1 MSQIEYAISGNTQTK
16 VSMGDGETVVET
28 TDTNGYEQEVES
40 GVSRRKA
47 QELAEGSDET
57 EGPDD
62 ADTGSDVD
70 GAGEGEDGDDD
81 NADDLPSVPDAFDP
95 EDAEN
100 VEAFTK
106 AYVDAD
112 GNLNEATL
120 SAEFWKNKEG
130 GNEGLNEATYDFLKS
145 KGISKSMA
153 KSVEAALVN
162 KHDAEK
168 SSLAAHDLKIMDAAD
183 GPDALSQMLEW
194 GKKGGYSKSQIANF
208 NKIMDGTDLDAKLDA
223 IELLKGRFAK
233 SDDSKPTT
241 PKRDATKGQGKPRP
255 GAQPFKNKAEWRQ
268 ARRDAAEDPAKL
280 RAIDARAKAS
290 GF

>member
-47 QELAEGSDET
+47 EELDSGADDDQGA
-57 EGPDD
+57 DD

-70 GAGEGEDGDDD
+70 DAGAGEDGD
-81 NADDLPSVPDAFDP
+81 DDLPSVPDAFDAENP
-95 EDAEN
+95 EN
-100 VEAFTK
+100 VEAFNK
-106 AYVDAD
+106 AYLNAD
-112 GNLNEATL
+112 GDLNEDSL

-130 GNEGLNEATYDFLKS
+130 GSEGLNEATYDFLKS
-145 KGISKSMA
+145 KGISKAMA

-162 KHDAEK
+162 KHDSDK
-168 SSLAAHDLKIMDAAD
+168 NSLAAHDLKIMDAAE
-183 GPDALSQMLEW
+183 GPDALKTMLDW
-194 GKKGGYSKSQIANF
+194 GKAGGYNKAQIDKF
-208 NKIMDGTDLDAKLDA
+208 NKVMSGTDLEAKLDA
-223 IELLKGRFAK
+223 IELLKGRFSKTDAA
-233 SDDSKPTT
+233 KPTT

-255 GAQPFKNKAEWRQ
+255 GAQPFKDRAEWRQ
-268 ARRDAAEDPAKL
+268 ARRDAAEDPVKL
-280 RAIDARAKAS
+280 RVIDARAKAS